1 MECLGGGGLM
11 ALKSLRILCEVS
23 LPSKTLRWYDG
34 AGGPFRASDGQIYR
48 SCILTE
54 DALNDIEMAIN
65 AEAFTLSLV
74 ISGIDS
80 VTSDA
85 IWTDYQAGTIKG
97 SRFRLTVQKC
107 DERDQPYGAP
117 AVKFT
122 GKIDNLVFTD
132 AASDTEIRS
141 TITVE
146 VTNRFVLRKQE
157 NGGVLSDV
165 AQRMRSAVLNPSAPP
180 DRFAERIVL
189 YFNKKIRWPNW

>member
-1 MECLGGGGLM
+1 MS
-11 ALKSLRILCEVS
+11 LKSLRVLCEVN

-34 AGGPFRASDGQIYR
+34 SGGPFVAQDGHIYR

-54 DALNDIEMAIN
+54 EALDDIEMAIN

-74 ISGIDS
+74 ISGIDGP
-80 VTSDA
+80 TSDA

-97 SRFRLTVQKC
+97 SRFRLMIQKC
-107 DERDQPYGAP
+107 DERDKPYGEP

-122 GKIDNLVFTD
+122 GKIDNLLFTD
-132 AASDTEIRS
+132 TASDTEIRS

-146 VTNRFVLRKQE
+146 VTNRFSLRKQE

-165 AQRMRSAVLNPSAPP
+165 VQRLRSALLNPSAPV
-180 DRFAERIVL
+180 DRFLERMVL
-189 YFNKKIRWPNW
+189 LLNKKIRWPNW

>member
-1 MECLGGGGLM
+1 M
-11 ALKSLRILCEVS
+11 LKSLRILCEVN

-34 AGGPFRASDGQIYR
+34 SGGPFIAQDGHIYR

-74 ISGIDS
+74 ISGIDVAAS
-80 VTSDA
+80 NA

-97 SRFRLTVQKC
+97 SRFRLMIQKC
-107 DERDQPYGAP
+107 DEFDQPIGTP

-122 GKIDNLVFTD
+122 GRVDNLMFSDT
-132 AASDTEIRS
+132 ASDDQIRS

-146 VTNRFVLRKQE
+146 VANRFVLRRQE

-165 AQRMRSAVLNPSAPP
+165 NQRARSAALNPSAAA
-180 DRFAERIVL
+180 DKFAERIVL
-189 YFNKKIRWPNW
+189 YLNKKIRWPRW